1 MGDNDLSGKV
11 FAITGGASGIGLAT
25 TELLLSR
32 GASVAVGDIDDTA
45 LENAQKSLSPK
56 ERILFTNLD
65 VSKQSAVEGWIKSI
79 IEKFGKLSGAAN
91 CAGVIGKHHGTRKVE
106 ELEDDQW
113 DLIMSV
119 NLTGS
124 LMRFYLWCEEE
135 LTGDVSL
142 IGMMYC
148 MRAQLQNMP
157 GPGSIV
163 CVSSVRLWAALVQWD
178 EGLTK
183 DSPDPRDAWLP

>member
-1 MGDNDLSGKV
+1 MGRDNDLSGKV

-25 TELLLSR
+25 AEILLLR

-45 LENAQKSLSPK
+45 LENARKTLSPK
-56 ERILFTNLD
+56 DRVLFAKLD
-65 VSKQSAVEGWIKSI
+65 VSKRSSVEGWINSI

-119 NLTGS
+119 NLTGL
-124 LMRFYLWCEEE
+124 LME
-135 LTGDVSL
+135 LTFVV
-142 IGMMYC
+142 
-148 MRAQLQNMP
+148 R
-157 GPGSIV
+157 GS
-163 CVSSVRLWAALVQWD
+163 
-178 EGLTK
+178 
-183 DSPDPRDAWLP
+183 